1 MFAMQRCRSGAGV
14 SEAAF
19 DDRGEKAAIGG
30 GARRGNWAAASAE
43 VCGIDALCGGDAL
56 AGELD
61 WGGTYCAKVESA
73 VDPRSRRTGWQD
85 RHPGGLPC
93 EKFCARI

>member
-1 MFAMQRCRSGAGV
+1 MFAMQRRGRGAGV

-19 DDRGEKAAIGG
+19 DDRGEKAATGG
-30 GARRGNWAAASAE
+30 GARGRNWAAASATLDE
-43 VCGIDALCGGDAL
+43 VHGLCGGDAV

-61 WGGTYCAKVESA
+61 GGGTYCAKMESA
-73 VDPRSRRTGWQD
+73 VNPRSWRTGWQD

-93 EKFCARI
+93 DKFCARI

>member
-1 MFAMQRCRSGAGV
+1 MFAMQRRGGGAGV

-19 DDRGEKAAIGG
+19 DDRGAATAIGG
-30 GARRGNWAAASAE
+30 GARRGNWAAASAQ
-43 VCGIDALCGGDAL
+43 VGGIHSLCGGDTL
-56 AGELD
+56 VGELD
-61 WGGTYCAKVESA
+61 GGGTYCAKVESA
-73 VDPRSRRTGWQD
+73 VDPRSWRTGWQD